1 MSLIKHNIKLLVDL
15 ENVVIILVCILQ
27 VIDEMIKL
35 IQLQRQVIGDELKKA
50 KLKAKREDMK
60 LLIEEMSRLSQLN
73 DKLQFA
79 EESVDRLQIVLRE
92 QESNDTYLDLSQHL
106 SGAKEEVSKLKVD
119 NDTNAV
125 EVKENQKALDSM
137 EDLKSERKKA
147 LKQLEYD
154 VNVIEKEGR
163 KLAKEYQKVMEIKI
177 DDLGLD
183 QEDIEASDEEI
194 YTLLN
199 RSSTSGHSSE
209 LETVSSPPVMIS
221 SISKDHE
228 ENNEN
233 NSDTGLSSLHTSS
246 DEGGTCEVG
255 TLV

>member
-1 MSLIKHNIKLLVDL
+1 MG
-15 ENVVIILVCILQ
+15 
-27 VIDEMIKL
+27 
-35 IQLQRQVIGDELKKA
+35 IGDELKKA

-60 LLIEEMSRLSQLN
+60 L
-73 DKLQFA
+73 
-79 EESVDRLQIVLRE
+79 LRE

>member
-1 MSLIKHNIKLLVDL
+1 MHNIKLLVDL
-15 ENVVIILVCILQ
+15 KKCCNNIILQ

-209 LETVSSPPVMIS
+209 LDTVSSPPVMIS

>member
-1 MSLIKHNIKLLVDL
+1 MQNILLRISW
-15 ENVVIILVCILQ
+15 NVSGSVIYAGINIPNY
-27 VIDEMIKL
+27 DEI
-35 IQLQRQVIGDELKKA
+35 RQ
-50 KLKAKREDMK
+50 
-60 LLIEEMSRLSQLN
+60 
-73 DKLQFA
+73 
-79 EESVDRLQIVLRE
+79 
-92 QESNDTYLDLSQHL
+92 
-106 SGAKEEVSKLKVD
+106 KEGFKNVNLGNRVRAGYKVD

-177 DDLGLD
+177 DDLGPILD

-209 LETVSSPPVMIS
+209 LETVSSPPMIS
-221 SISKDHE
+221 SISKDIHE

-255 TLV
+255 TLVWFINPVLKFKRAVICIGK

>member
-1 MSLIKHNIKLLVDL
+1 
-15 ENVVIILVCILQ
+15 
-27 VIDEMIKL
+27 MIKL

-50 KLKAKREDMK
+50 KIKAKREDMK
-60 LLIEEMSRLSQLN
+60 TLIEEMSRLTQLN

-79 EESVDRLQIVLRE
+79 EESVDRLQIAVKR
-92 QESNDTYLDLSQHL
+92 QSSNEIDLSEHL
-106 SGAKEEVSKLKVD
+106 SGAKEEVSKLKID
-119 NDTNAV
+119 NDQNAI

-137 EDLKSERKKA
+137 EDLKLERKKA

-163 KLAKEYQKVMEIKI
+163 KLAKEYQKVLEIKI
-177 DDLGLD
+177 QVEVEHEHEPMLD
-183 QEDIEASDEEI
+183 MEEEDEEI

-209 LETVSSPPVMIS
+209 DSTEVVLDNLTVA
-221 SISKDHE
+221 KDVE
-228 ENNEN
+228 DQKDEN

-246 DEGGTCEVG
+246 DEGVCEVG

>member
-1 MSLIKHNIKLLVDL
+1 
-15 ENVVIILVCILQ
+15 
-27 VIDEMIKL
+27 MIKL

-92 QESNDTYLDLSQHL
+92 QQIPNLDLSPHL

-177 DDLGLD
+177 DDLGPILD

-209 LETVSSPPVMIS
+209 LETVSSPPIIS
-221 SISKDHE
+221 SISKDIHE

>member
-1 MSLIKHNIKLLVDL
+1 MASVDEMHPKAL
-15 ENVVIILVCILQ
+15 DVNSE

-92 QESNDTYLDLSQHL
+92 QESNDTYLDMSQHL

-147 LKQLEYD
+147 LD
-154 VNVIEKEGR
+154 S
-163 KLAKEYQKVMEIKI
+163 ME
-177 DDLGLD
+177 DLK
-183 QEDIEASDEEI
+183 S
-194 YTLLN
+194 
-199 RSSTSGHSSE
+199 
-209 LETVSSPPVMIS
+209 
-221 SISKDHE
+221 
-228 ENNEN
+228 
-233 NSDTGLSSLHTSS
+233 
-246 DEGGTCEVG
+246 
-255 TLV
+255 